1 MFPWRKQKQVLA
13 DCRKAQDASNA
24 RLDAIRN
31 AMAMICFSPDGHII
45 DANPRFLALMGY
57 QLAEIE
63 GKHHR
68 LFCEPQ
74 LANSREYVQFW
85 ARLSAGESF
94 TDTYPRLTKEGRTLW
109 LEASYIPVL
118 SADGRVSQIIKL
130 ASDVTADV
138 EQAMQQKALVTAIN
152 RSMAVITFSPE
163 GSVISANDNFLQVMG
178 YRSQEI
184 IGKHHRMFCSAELA
198 KSAEYD
204 AFWKQLNKGEFI
216 SGLFARQNHHGD
228 TIWLRATYNPVFDPR
243 GRLYQIVKFATDV
256 TPQIVQNQR
265 ESDAAQQA
273 YASALET
280 SENTHKGREVVEQSV
295 GMMQQISTQLE
306 QATEHIAALNLQS
319 DQISSIVGTI
329 RSIAEQTNLLAL
341 NAAIEAARAGESGRG
356 FAVVADEVRNL
367 ALRTSKA
374 TEEIVEVVKKN
385 HELTQLAVSG
395 MQVNRQRAEEGVE
408 LVQQAGRVI
417 ADIQQQAQQVV
428 DAVTD
433 VTRVLQQ

>member
-1 MFPWRKQKQVLA
+1 MFPWHKQKQVLV

>member
-216 SGLFARQNHHGD
+216 SIMATRSGYGLPTILFLIHG
-228 TIWLRATYNPVFDPR
+228 
-243 GRLYQIVKFATDV
+243 
-256 TPQIVQNQR
+256 
-265 ESDAAQQA
+265 
-273 YASALET
+273 
-280 SENTHKGREVVEQSV
+280 VVCTKS
-295 GMMQQISTQLE
+295 S
-306 QATEHIAALNLQS
+306 NLPP
-319 DQISSIVGTI
+319 
-329 RSIAEQTNLLAL
+329 
-341 NAAIEAARAGESGRG
+341 
-356 FAVVADEVRNL
+356 
-367 ALRTSKA
+367 
-374 TEEIVEVVKKN
+374 
-385 HELTQLAVSG
+385 
-395 MQVNRQRAEEGVE
+395 M
-408 LVQQAGRVI
+408 
-417 ADIQQQAQQVV
+417 
-428 DAVTD
+428 
-433 VTRVLQQ
+433 

>member
-45 DANPRFLALMGY
+45 DANTRFLALMGY

-184 IGKHHRMFCSAELA
+184 MGKHHRMFCSAELA

>member
-1 MFPWRKQKQVLA
+1 MFPWNKQKQVLA
-13 DCRKAQDASNA
+13 ECRKAQDASKA
-24 RLDAIRN
+24 RLDAIRD

-45 DANPRFLALMGY
+45 DANTRFLALMGY
-57 QLAEIE
+57 QFAEIE

-74 LANSREYVQFW
+74 LANSREYAQFW

-94 TDTYPRLTKEGRTLW
+94 TDTYPRLTKNGKLLW
-109 LEASYIPVL
+109 LEASYMPVL
-118 SADGRVSQIIKL
+118 SPEGRVTQIIKL

-152 RSMAVITFSPE
+152 RSMAVITFTPD

-178 YRSQEI
+178 YRAQEI
-184 IGKHHRMFCSAELA
+184 LGKHHRMFCSAELA

-216 SGLFARQNHHGD
+216 SGLFARQNHRGD
-228 TIWLRATYNPVFDPR
+228 TVWLRATYNPVFDPQ

-256 TPQIVQNQR
+256 TSQIMQHQR
-265 ESDAAQQA
+265 ESEAAQQA
-273 YASALET
+273 YVSARET
-280 SENTHKGREVVEQSV
+280 SENTHKGRAVVEQSV
-295 GMMQQISTQLE
+295 GMMQQISAQLE

-395 MQVNRQRAEEGVE
+395 MQANRLRAEEGVE

-428 DAVTD
+428 EAVTD
-433 VTRVLQQ
+433 VTKVLQQ

>member
-109 LEASYIPVL
+109 LEASYITVL

-184 IGKHHRMFCSAELA
+184 MGKHHRMFCSAELA

-280 SENTHKGREVVEQSV
+280 SENTHKGRAVVEQSV

>member
-184 IGKHHRMFCSAELA
+184 MGKHHRMFCSAELA

>member
-184 IGKHHRMFCSAELA
+184 MGKHHRMFCSAELA

-280 SENTHKGREVVEQSV
+280 SENTHKGRAVVEQSV

>member
-1 MFPWRKQKQVLA
+1 MFPWHKQKQVLV

-184 IGKHHRMFCSAELA
+184 MGKHHRMFCSAELA

>member
-280 SENTHKGREVVEQSV
+280 SENTHKGRAVVEQSV

>member
-184 IGKHHRMFCSAELA
+184 MGKHHRMFCSAELA

-356 FAVVADEVRNL
+356 FAVVADEVRDL